1 MNSLFQLDL
10 LYPYAIPPLLTS
22 LVCFI
27 LATLTIQA
35 GKTEP
40 ENKLFTVYCLLQ
52 AFMNLDITLI
62 TICSSGTVALSIS
75 RFNQMFYV
83 FIIPVGVHFIHKV
96 AGIHNRKKLVPG
108 LYLFSLALVF
118 FTQTDY
124 FYYDVKKYFFG
135 FFSQGGPA
143 FQIFGFVG
151 FLATI
156 YIARILWRMFKNAAS
171 PGQRVKA
178 QFLLYGIFANA
189 ALTVGNI
196 FPVLGFEVYPL
207 GNFGFIPMVL
217 MAYGLL
223 QHDLLDGAKEGLS
236 KDFLPRLLI
245 LFVWFPLIS
254 SIILWLITRQ
264 NLFYPNLYDRIVP
277 YAIPPVVSFLSC
289 FMIATICFMQRA
301 LSKTTILFGLI
312 STLWGFLNLDIT
324 LNMLISDQNL
334 GLYINR
340 IDHLLLI
347 TQPGF
352 SIHFIYSIIGRKQ
365 RWRFVYPFYVF
376 SLILMPFT
384 QTDWYF
390 QGNKEFFWGFFAQKN
405 FLFDVFG
412 IASFIVVAWAIILLY
427 QATRTETNVD
437 QKKKYYYVLI
447 GISITGFLN
456 LLSIPPL
463 YGIELYPFGNFT
475 FIPILIMGYGI
486 FHHEI
491 VHLNMYSIKR
501 IMGFIIHILVFFG
514 LITLASVVYW
524 AIGDFEINYIIS
536 RIIPYGIPPLLSIIC
551 FTFFMILA
559 LKVGQNRKE
568 ALLFSLFSLL
578 YVFLNTDILLNSII
592 TDATV
597 GLQLN
602 RWDHA
607 IIVFCP
613 ALTVHFIFR
622 VLGRQKDWWIVWCFY
637 GLSFIFSLFT
647 QTDLY
652 FYGMHQYSW
661 GFFAKNGP
669 IFDAFGL
676 YCLLLTIYMS
686 VLLFYGYKQTDNLFQ
701 KRRLLFIGLGFGAT
715 EVLFLGDLLPIN
727 GFNIYPPGNF
737 AFLSMLFVAF
747 GLFKYNLK
755 EALKIV
761 KTWLLWAGLFCAV
774 LGIATIFKKIC
785 PTDKS
790 LAVYFAGFIAVIL
803 SYKFI
808 HRAWDRILSLF
819 IGSEKDKLNKIFIQI
834 TKALSRSRT
843 IYSIFQTITVRIFPE
858 LLSINCKI
866 LVRSDP
872 NPSLNRSDSFTGWE
886 ASNSHKVLSFEKD
899 QPLSRDR
906 TIHLEAS
913 HPLLLMF
920 QEYRIPATMENVAE
934 WMIKHDFIVSSQDQF
949 FQAELILPVYH
960 EDGLI
965 CLIFLGKKADGSV
978 YSSDEMEFIH
988 RLGLFIGPYIE
999 NAKLVQSVEQKVE
1012 ERTLELKNALHE
1024 TQLKEQ
1030 EISHL
1035 NQLVQTVNSTLDID
1049 MVMESLMESLKTIF
1063 IFDIISIQLLDKTSE
1078 SLNLLNAYGHGIV
1091 TERHLKEWRNLT
1103 IQMAERKSL
1112 STYVA
1117 HSRKPFYLNEVK
1129 PNNQMLPIDLK
1140 IYSIRPFG
1148 TILLLPLEFQNQVIG
1163 CIGFYGVYHDFTLS
1177 EQDIMKIQRYV
1188 SHMATAINNAS
1199 IYKDLYEARRQAEAA
1214 TKAKSDFLANMSH
1227 EIRTPMN
1234 AILGMTELL
1243 SEASL
1248 PFELMDYIKTVN
1260 SSGKLLLSIINDILD
1275 FSKIEA
1281 GQMELEETEFNL
1293 MDLVE
1298 TACKMMAV
1306 EAHEKEIELNCRVA
1320 IDVQPF
1326 RKGDPTRLRQIF
1338 INLLN
1343 NAIKFTNHGEV
1354 VLDVVP
1360 SDDPE
1365 LLKFCVRDTGIGI
1378 SKEKQRF
1385 IFDSFSQVD
1394 SSTTRKYGG
1403 TGLGLAICKRLVELM
1418 GGQIW
1423 IESDEGIGTRFF
1435 FTARLSQ
1442 VELESRSVMASPAE
1456 LEGIEFLVVD
1466 DNETNRLI
1474 CTELLSGLGASV
1486 SEVENGEQAIQVI
1499 RNADSKGKPYH
1510 LILLDLKM
1518 PGIDGFMVAE
1528 LINDMSLTCR
1538 PELVMLTA
1546 NDGFEEKARAR
1557 ELNIASYIVKPYRRA
1572 ELLERILIAL
1582 GKKEEIAEHIQCVR
1596 EFEKKTLLPPLRILL
1611 AEDIEPN
1618 RNLINQYLKDSPHTI
1633 DIAENGRIAVE
1644 KYTNNIYDI
1653 VLMDIEMPEMD
1664 GLEATR
1670 QIRKWEQENN
1680 KEKIPVIAITAH
1692 VFAEQKKKCF
1702 EAGCTGFLS
1711 KPLKKTI
1718 LLQMFTELFGFKNKN
1733 LKPVIPNNKLQSNF
1747 DDKSF
1752 ENYTSDKKFKAIIN
1766 ADLEALIPALFE
1778 EIEKELENINSALK
1792 NDQFD
1797 TLKMLGHGFKGA
1809 TANYGLNDLSEIFQS
1824 MEIGAKRENKV
1835 MVLYEID
1842 RIEKY
1847 IANVEIEYM
1856 SN

>member
-1 MNSLFQLDL
+1 
-10 LYPYAIPPLLTS
+10 
-22 LVCFI
+22 
-27 LATLTIQA
+27 
-35 GKTEP
+35 
-40 ENKLFTVYCLLQ
+40 
-52 AFMNLDITLI
+52 
-62 TICSSGTVALSIS
+62 
-75 RFNQMFYV
+75 
-83 FIIPVGVHFIHKV
+83 
-96 AGIHNRKKLVPG
+96 
-108 LYLFSLALVF
+108 
-118 FTQTDY
+118 
-124 FYYDVKKYFFG
+124 
-135 FFSQGGPA
+135 
-143 FQIFGFVG
+143 
-151 FLATI
+151 
-156 YIARILWRMFKNAAS
+156 
-171 PGQRVKA
+171 
-178 QFLLYGIFANA
+178 
-189 ALTVGNI
+189 
-196 FPVLGFEVYPL
+196 
-207 GNFGFIPMVL
+207 
-217 MAYGLL
+217 
-223 QHDLLDGAKEGLS
+223 
-236 KDFLPRLLI
+236 
-245 LFVWFPLIS
+245 
-254 SIILWLITRQ
+254 
-264 NLFYPNLYDRIVP
+264 
-277 YAIPPVVSFLSC
+277 
-289 FMIATICFMQRA
+289 
-301 LSKTTILFGLI
+301 
-312 STLWGFLNLDIT
+312 
-324 LNMLISDQNL
+324 
-334 GLYINR
+334 
-340 IDHLLLI
+340 
-347 TQPGF
+347 
-352 SIHFIYSIIGRKQ
+352 
-365 RWRFVYPFYVF
+365 
-376 SLILMPFT
+376 MPFT

-405 FLFDVFG
+405 FLFDGFG

-427 QATRTETNVD
+427 RATRTEIDVD

-486 FHHEI
+486 FRHEI
-491 VHLNMYSIKR
+491 VRLNIYSIKR
-501 IMGFIIHILVFFG
+501 IMGNVVYVLVFLG
-514 LITLASVVYW
+514 LISLASVVYW
-524 AIGDFEINYIIS
+524 AIGDFEINYIIN

-551 FTFFMILA
+551 FIFFMILA

-568 ALLFSLFSLL
+568 ALLFSLFSLM

-592 TDATV
+592 TDATI

-607 IIVFCP
+607 IFVFCP

-622 VLGRQKDWWIVWCFY
+622 VLERQKDWWVVWCFY
-637 GLSFIFSLFT
+637 GLAFIFSLFT
-647 QTDLY
+647 QTDYY

-669 IFDAFGL
+669 VFDAFGL
-676 YCLLLTIYMS
+676 YCLLLTIYMGF
-686 VLLFYGYKQTDNLFQ
+686 LLFYGYQQTDNQFQ
-701 KRRLLFIGLGFGAT
+701 KRRLLLIGLGFGIS
-715 EVLFLGDLLPIN
+715 EVLVLLDLLTIN
-727 GFNIYPPGNF
+727 GVDIYPPGNF
-737 AFLSMLFVAF
+737 AFLSMLLVAF
-747 GLFKYNLK
+747 GLFKHNLK
-755 EALKIV
+755 ESLKIV
-761 KTWLLWAGLFCAV
+761 RTWLLWAGLFCAV
-774 LGIATIFKKIC
+774 LGIAAIFKKIC
-785 PTDKS
+785 PTDQS

-808 HRAWDRILSLF
+808 HRAWDMVLSLF
-819 IGSEKDKLNKIFIQI
+819 IGSEKDKLNKIFIQL
-834 TKALSRSRT
+834 TNELSRSRKL
-843 IYSIFQTITVRIFPE
+843 YSIFQAITVRIFPE
-858 LLSINCKI
+858 LLSINCKV
-866 LVRSDP
+866 LVKSNP
-872 NPSLNRSDSFTGWE
+872 NSLQTDSNSFIGWE
-886 ASNSHKVLSFEKD
+886 AWNPNHLMLYGNNHMLSHAKS
-899 QPLSRDR
+899 
-906 TIHLEAS
+906 IHLEAS

-920 QEYRIPATMENVAE
+920 QEYRVPAAMENVAE
-934 WMIKHDFIVSSQDQF
+934 WMMKNDFFVSAQDQF

-960 EDGLI
+960 EDELI

-988 RLGLFIGPYIE
+988 RLGLYIGPYIE
-999 NAKLVQSVEQKVE
+999 NAKLLQSVEQKVE

-1030 EISHL
+1030 EITHL

-1063 IFDIISIQLLDKTSE
+1063 VFDILSIQLLDKTTE

-1091 TERHLKEWRNLT
+1091 TDEHLKELHSLT
-1103 IQMAERKSL
+1103 IKMAERKSL

-1117 HSRKPFYLNEVK
+1117 HSRKPFYMTEVK
-1129 PNNQMLPIDLK
+1129 SGKHMLPVDLK
-1140 IYSIRPFG
+1140 VFSICPFG

-1163 CIGFYGVYHDFTLS
+1163 CIGFYGVYHNFALS
-1177 EQDIMKIQRYV
+1177 NQDIKKIQRYV
-1188 SHMATAINNAS
+1188 SHVATAINNAS
-1199 IYKDLYEARRQAEAA
+1199 IYKDLYETRRQAEAA
-1214 TKAKSDFLANMSH
+1214 TIAKSDFLANMSH

-1248 PFELMDYIKTVN
+1248 PFELMDYIKTIN
-1260 SSGKLLLSIINDILD
+1260 SSGELLLSIINDILD

-1281 GQMELEETEFNL
+1281 GQMELEETEFDL

-1298 TACKMMAV
+1298 TTCKMLAV
-1306 EAHEKEIELNCRVA
+1306 EAHEKGLELNCRVA

-1343 NAIKFTNHGEV
+1343 NAIKFTMHGDV

-1365 LLKFCVRDTGIGI
+1365 LLKFSVRDTGIGI

-1423 IESDEGIGTRFF
+1423 IESDEGTGTRFY
-1435 FTARLSQ
+1435 FTVRLSQ
-1442 VELESRSVMASPAE
+1442 VELESRSVMASAAE
-1456 LEGIEFLVVD
+1456 LEGMEILVVD

-1528 LINDMSLTCR
+1528 LINGMPLKC
-1538 PELVMLTA
+1538 PPQMVMLTA

-1557 ELNIASYIVKPYRRA
+1557 ELNIASYIVKPYRRT
-1572 ELLERILIAL
+1572 ELLDGILIAL
-1582 GKKEEIAEHIQCVR
+1582 GKKEEIAGHIQYVR
-1596 EFEKKTLLPPLRILL
+1596 KFEKKVLPPLRILL

-1618 RNLINQYLKDSPHTI
+1618 RNIINQYLKDSPHTI
-1633 DIAENGRIAVE
+1633 DIAENGRIAVL

-1692 VFAEQKKKCF
+1692 AFAEQKKKCF

-1718 LLQMFTELFGFKNKN
+1718 LLQLLTEHFEFKNKN
-1733 LKPVIPNNKLQSNF
+1733 LKTAIPDNTLQSNF
-1747 DDKSF
+1747 NDKF
-1752 ENYTSDKKFKAIIN
+1752 FKNYPSDKKFKARIN
-1766 ADLEALIPALFE
+1766 ADLEELIPSLFE
-1778 EIEKELENINSALK
+1778 EIEKELENINNALK
-1792 NDQFD
+1792 NDQYD

-1809 TANYGLNDLSEIFQS
+1809 TANYGLNDLSEIFKS
-1824 MEIGAKRENKV
+1824 METGAKRENKV
-1835 MVLYEID
+1835 MIMYEIN
-1842 RIEKY
+1842 RIENY

-1856 SN
+1856 PN